1 MKSYG
6 VATAAGLVSA
16 VVGETIHGVT
26 VFTRHGDRKLPLV
39 SDKKTTNE
47 NPLLGNSKHYSG
59 YQLSPLGITEN
70 FEVGSDYRDLY
81 IAAGSQKQILGI
93 SDSKYVP
100 SQVYASAPDQQ
111 VCWS

>member
-1 MKSYG
+1 MAWLYSLDT
-6 VATAAGLVSA
+6 VIVS
-16 VVGETIHGVT
+16 
-26 VFTRHGDRKLPLV
+26 LLLL
-39 SDKKTTNE
+39 SDKKATNE
-47 NPLLGNSKHYSG
+47 IPLVGNSKHYSG

-93 SDSKYVP
+93 SESKYVP

-111 VCWS
+111 VCLVLEYYHNVNCN